1 MRMPVRSLV
10 PVLLLPWL
18 LAVSSGA
25 QQPASSASEGASREA
40 LAQTNRF
47 VQEHRQRTRFRVL
60 DRQGKPWVGAHLS
73 VYSRPCA
80 GMEDI
85 VEGETGKRGRSTL
98 QLLPGRAY
106 VAWAWGPVQKG
117 EGGEYRVTELHR
129 RVGVGGILTLRE
141 GPQTRLRVRLDLVG
155 MEKWKGPLRARFTGN
170 LGLYGGVP
178 FDFEASLEGKQV
190 TLPVSPVQSGML
202 YILDAENHLVAS
214 VSVPCS
220 RSNLEK
226 LFETAKQR
234 RKKLEEAEE
243 AKRKREEARRQE
255 GEAGKESAAKT
266 QDGEAGAEPVAKK
279 VSAPVVQKQA
289 VQKQGVQKQKSQ
301 KTGKQKQAPAPK
313 AVPVQVVQKVPAF
326 QVVKLG
332 ALIQGG
338 NVMLTRTNVQ
348 PTIDYVALGRA
359 TWRLG
364 APYHYKVRIEDK
376 KTKAPIAGAR
386 LFQTLSGWI
395 EYEMGRTDDKGIA
408 VVTMAMQINEKT
420 GRPKR
425 NYTNFRVLARGYPET
440 YVQRNNLKLP
450 KSMSPEALMADDVK
464 PVFVSK
470 LNRGFGVKGRVLL
483 AEGRPLAHTSLL
495 IRTGMVYDYGN
506 QNMGF
511 NQNGSVHSIQTDA
524 EGRFDYPSCDG
535 RFVLSISAILRP
547 DSHAALAGDER
558 FPTSARVLLYQNRGK
573 AAKGGM
579 QVMGGIAMG
588 RGAFRLAQ
596 PKKDAKK
603 KGKQDGK
610 KKEEPKP
617 EKPVIR
623 DLGDLRIDSL
633 TAVRVQIV
641 RADGLPTAHARIGIA
656 SLKAGQ
662 NYLAPPLHLGNHLG
676 RVRILV
682 PGTDDYVLGCG
693 IEGQA
698 QLVKLALPAKEPISM
713 QLEAGLALEGRVVDP
728 NGDPIEGAYIYA
740 YPYGGVKVLHQ
751 GLWNALRGGNSAN
764 RSLHDGTFSVPILP
778 NVTYSFQVNYNYK
791 NRNYNIGQRLIDIDD
806 SSQDLGDIEVPVPVA
821 KKKKAATR
829 KLEKK
834 APR

>member
-1 MRMPVRSLV
+1 
-10 PVLLLPWL
+10 
-18 LAVSSGA
+18 
-25 QQPASSASEGASREA
+25 
-40 LAQTNRF
+40 
-47 VQEHRQRTRFRVL
+47 
-60 DRQGKPWVGAHLS
+60 
-73 VYSRPCA
+73 
-80 GMEDI
+80 
-85 VEGETGKRGRSTL
+85 
-98 QLLPGRAY
+98 
-106 VAWAWGPVQKG
+106 
-117 EGGEYRVTELHR
+117 
-129 RVGVGGILTLRE
+129 
-141 GPQTRLRVRLDLVG
+141 
-155 MEKWKGPLRARFTGN
+155 MEKWKGPLKARFTGN

-178 FDFEASLEGKQV
+178 FDLEASLEGKQV

-214 VSVPCS
+214 VSVTCS
-220 RSNLEK
+220 RSSQEK
-226 LFETAKQR
+226 LLETAKQR

-266 QDGEAGAEPVAKK
+266 KDGGAGAKPVAKK
-279 VSAPVVQKQA
+279 QSAPG
-289 VQKQGVQKQKSQ
+289 VQKQGK
-301 KTGKQKQAPAPK
+301 APK

-332 ALIQGG
+332 ALFQGG

-408 VVTMAMQINEKT
+408 VVTMTMQMNEKT

-450 KSMSPEALMADDVK
+450 KSRSPEALLADDVK
-464 PVFVSK
+464 PLFVSK
-470 LNRGFGVKGRVLL
+470 LNKGFGVKGRVLP
-483 AEGRPLAHTSLL
+483 AEGRPLAHTWLL

-511 NQNGSVHSIQTDA
+511 NQNGSLHRIQTDA
-524 EGRFDYPSCDG
+524 ERRFDYPSCDG

-547 DSHAALAGDER
+547 YSLAALPGDER

-573 AAKGGM
+573 AAKG
-579 QVMGGIAMG
+579 VMTVVGGIAMP
-588 RGAFRLAQ
+588 RGALQLAQ
-596 PKKDAKK
+596 PKKDAKKDAKKNDKK

-633 TAVRVQIV
+633 TAVRVQVV

-656 SLKAGQ
+656 SLKAGL

-713 QLEAGLALEGRVVDP
+713 QLEAGLVLEGRVVDP

-740 YPYGGVKVLHQ
+740 YPYRGVKVLHQ
-751 GLWNALRGGNSAN
+751 GLWNALRGGNIAN

-791 NRNYNIGQRLIDIDD
+791 KRNYNIGQRLIDVED

-821 KKKKAATR
+821 KKKATTR

>member
-1 MRMPVRSLV
+1 
-10 PVLLLPWL
+10 
-18 LAVSSGA
+18 
-25 QQPASSASEGASREA
+25 
-40 LAQTNRF
+40 
-47 VQEHRQRTRFRVL
+47 
-60 DRQGKPWVGAHLS
+60 
-73 VYSRPCA
+73 
-80 GMEDI
+80 
-85 VEGETGKRGRSTL
+85 
-98 QLLPGRAY
+98 
-106 VAWAWGPVQKG
+106 
-117 EGGEYRVTELHR
+117 
-129 RVGVGGILTLRE
+129 
-141 GPQTRLRVRLDLVG
+141 
-155 MEKWKGPLRARFTGN
+155 MEKWKGPLKARFTGN
-170 LGLYGGVP
+170 LGLYGGAP
-178 FDFEASLEGKQV
+178 FDCEASLEGKQV

-214 VSVPCS
+214 VSVACS
-220 RSNLEK
+220 RSSQEK

-234 RKKLEEAEE
+234 RKKLKEAEE
-243 AKRKREEARRQE
+243 ARRKREESRRQE

-266 QDGEAGAEPVAKK
+266 KDGGAGAKPVAKK
-279 VSAPVVQKQA
+279 ESAPIVH
-289 VQKQGVQKQKSQ
+289 
-301 KTGKQKQAPAPK
+301 KTGKQKQGQAPK
-313 AVPVQVVQKVPAF
+313 AAPVKVVQKVPAF

-338 NVMLTRTNVQ
+338 NVRLTRTNVQ

-359 TWRLG
+359 TWSLG
-364 APYHYKVRIEDK
+364 EPYHYKVRIEDK

-408 VVTMAMQINEKT
+408 VVTMAMQMNKKT

-450 KSMSPEALMADDVK
+450 KSRSPEALLADDVK

-470 LNRGFGVKGRVLL
+470 LDRGFGVKGRVLL

-495 IRTGMVYDYGN
+495 VRTGMVYDYGN

-511 NQNGSVHSIQTDA
+511 NQNGSLHRILTDA

-547 DSHAALAGDER
+547 DSLAALAGDER

-573 AAKGGM
+573 AAKGGV
-579 QVMGGIAMG
+579 QVMGGIALG
-588 RGAFRLAQ
+588 RGALQLAK
-596 PKKDAKK
+596 PKKDAKKDAKK
-603 KGKQDGK
+603 KGKQEGK

-617 EKPVIR
+617 EKPVIH
-623 DLGDLRIDSL
+623 DLGDLRVDSL

-656 SLKAGQ
+656 SLKSGQ

-713 QLEAGLALEGRVVDP
+713 QLEAGLVLKGRVVDP
-728 NGDPIEGAYIYA
+728 NGDPIEGAYVYA

-751 GLWNALRGGNSAN
+751 GLWNALRGGNITN
-764 RSLHDGTFSVPILP
+764 RSLHDGTFSAPILP

-791 NRNYNIGQRLIDIDD
+791 NRNYNIGQRLIDVED

-821 KKKKAATR
+821 KKKKTTTR